1 MAVSCR
7 QRLLVYISG
16 HGFGH
21 VAQIAPVLNQLAQ
34 TYTQLDLVVA
44 SAVSEAFLRSRIH
57 VPFSYVQRQADFGML
72 MQSALEVD
80 VTASVAAYLDFHANW
95 EARVADEAAWIA
107 TQHADAVFCNVA
119 YLPLAAAS
127 KLRLSSLAMCSLNWA
142 DILLHYADSPALNN
156 VQRQIREAYA
166 SACGFLRIEPA
177 MDMPWL
183 ECHAVG
189 PVADMSQSQR
199 AVIFDR
205 LGVQGNVLTK
215 LVLVGMGGINTQI
228 NPAQFPCLPDV
239 HWLLPQA
246 WMQGVGRA
254 DFHAQEPLHLHFST
268 LLASSDLVLTKPGY
282 GTFVEAACHGV
293 PVLYVPRDGWP
304 EQECLITWLQQHGC
318 CQQVAESQLSS
329 GDFAREVF
337 AMLDAPKPASVQ
349 PQGNQQAARWIAGQL
364 GWDMTNR

>member
-34 TYTQLDLVVA
+34 TYTQIDLVVA

-95 EARVADEAAWIA
+95 EARVADETAWIA
-107 TQHADAVFCNVA
+107 TQHVDAVFCNVA

-127 KLRLSSLAMCSLNWA
+127 RLGLSSLAMCSLNWA
-142 DILLHYADSPALNN
+142 DILLHYADSIALNN
-156 VQRQIREAYA
+156 VQCQIREAYA
-166 SACGFLRIEPA
+166 SACGFLRIAPA

-183 ECHAVG
+183 GCHAVG

-205 LGVQGNVLTK
+205 LGVQGNVSTK

-254 DFHAQEPLHLHFST
+254 DFHAQEPLQLHFSS